1 MPRASDR
8 SVLSAK
14 RTIVRLLAE
23 GRAEGPLPADDTPL
37 AALVVDSFA
46 LVEMAFRLQ
55 NELPV
60 SLSQSDLATT
70 RTLGDLATL
79 IAERSGPR

>member
-8 SVLSAK
+8 AVLAAK
-14 RTIVRLLAE
+14 RTIVRLLSE
-23 GRAEGPLPADDTPL
+23 GRDEGPLPADDTPL

-60 SLSQSDLATT
+60 SLSQSDLTTT

-79 IAERSGPR
+79 IVERSGAR

>member
-1 MPRASDR
+1 MPRATEK
-8 SVLSAK
+8 SVRDAK
-14 RTIVRLLAE
+14 RTIVRLLGD

-37 AALVVDSFA
+37 SALVADSFA

-79 IAERSGPR
+79 IVERSAR